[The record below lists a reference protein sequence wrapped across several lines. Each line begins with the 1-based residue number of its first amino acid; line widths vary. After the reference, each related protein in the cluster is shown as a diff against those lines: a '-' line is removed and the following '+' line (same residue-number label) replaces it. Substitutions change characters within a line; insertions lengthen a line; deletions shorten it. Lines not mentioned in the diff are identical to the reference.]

1 MPIQMTL
8 ESELGRS
15 WCIDVDTW
23 DNPVARRNV
32 LAGLW
37 AGRSIGLEGA
47 ALTSYA
53 SSTHRRNCEI
63 PGSASL
69 AAALLCDLESA
80 GIVITEAEVY
90 THVQRLYHEALEQV
104 ALTD

>member
-1 MPIQMTL
+1 MSIQMPL
-8 ESELGRS
+8 KSKLGES

-37 AGRSIGLEGA
+37 AGRLIGLEGA

-53 SSTHRRNCEI
+53 MSAHRRNYEI

-69 AAALLCDLESA
+69 AAALLRDLASA
-80 GIVITEAEVY
+80 NIVITEAEVY
-90 THVQRLYHEALEQV
+90 AHVQRLYHEALEQV